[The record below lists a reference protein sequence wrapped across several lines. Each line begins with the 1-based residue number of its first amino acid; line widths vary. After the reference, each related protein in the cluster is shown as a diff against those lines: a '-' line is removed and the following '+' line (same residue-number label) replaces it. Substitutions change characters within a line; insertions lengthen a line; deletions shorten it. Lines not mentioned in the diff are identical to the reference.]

1 MTDENEKRE
10 YTHILA
16 AISGVIFCWGG
27 LYDQMSLAEK
37 GRMKMKNGN
46 ILTARRAGESLR
58 RSMSLAV
65 AALAV
70 AAVAL

>member
-1 MTDENEKRE
+1 
-10 YTHILA
+10 
-16 AISGVIFCWGG
+16 
-27 LYDQMSLAEK
+27 MSLAEK